1 MAEDDL
7 WSVKNAFYLGCH
19 QQAISE
25 ALSAGGLAEPSQTLS
40 KYYMYRAYVEQAQY
54 RMVLDEVQ
62 HDAPPALQAVKL
74 LASYL
79 DGGRDAK
86 ELALAQLKEWLAAPT
101 AASEVQLLHVAAI
114 VYTHEQDYKEALK
127 YVHGSTEL
135 ETMALIAHI
144 YLSMNRPDLAR
155 KQVVIMQER
164 DDDATLT
171 KLAGAWVSLAEGGD
185 KLQEALYEFQELGE
199 KYNMSLMLSNG
210 SESPPGPPARSP
222 PALLSSRSQS

>member
-86 ELALAQLKEWLAAPT
+86 ELALARSGRGTYMMPAGNSSTPVRVRQLA
-101 AASEVQLLHVAAI
+101 
-114 VYTHEQDYKEALK
+114 
-127 YVHGSTEL
+127 GST
-135 ETMALIAHI
+135 TWPRNADGVRW
-144 YLSMNRPDLAR
+144 YCRR
-155 KQVVIMQER
+155 GQR
-164 DDDATLT
+164 D
-171 KLAGAWVSLAEGGD
+171 
-185 KLQEALYEFQELGE
+185 
-199 KYNMSLMLSNG
+199 
-210 SESPPGPPARSP
+210 PPGDRPLRRRHATRISRDANCVQGEQGAQTMPM
-222 PALLSSRSQS
+222 SSWHPY